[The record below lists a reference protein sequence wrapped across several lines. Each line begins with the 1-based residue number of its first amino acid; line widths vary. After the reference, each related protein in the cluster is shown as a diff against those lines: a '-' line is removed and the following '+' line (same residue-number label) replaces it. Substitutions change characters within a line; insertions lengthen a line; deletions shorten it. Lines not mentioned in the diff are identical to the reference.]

1 MEEGDSD
8 REDIIAKLQQTT
20 EHQGA
25 EGQPKSAE
33 MLTPNEKVQSSK
45 SQTVEESPTQTWN
58 ENLNNKSVK
67 RSRKS
72 KNRSIANDD
81 EVTSKGAVGSESV
94 DAGDEQSSQ
103 VSVPVNPA
111 DLSSDVRDNEKQSDS
126 QSPNQNISPRKSD
139 VVMDN
144 KNEDTS
150 KQTPTI
156 NKLEQ
161 QQQQCDGEGSSIER
175 SRKASSADTSKP
187 NLDSFEEI
195 APGTDSEELVVK
207 GSSSFVKAEPLSPE
221 TKEFRPRR
229 SVRQSVLKDIDTET
243 VMETPPASSP
253 LTARTEAKDKEK
265 AGGGGNDEEAT
276 GESCL
281 TASDNTSVK
290 HYTNVKYQIHAHYSM
305 GVVADMV
312 CEGVHTE
319 MVEAK
324 S

>member
-1 MEEGDSD
+1 MREEGEFD

-25 EGQPKSAE
+25 EEQPKTAE
-33 MLTPNEKVQSSK
+33 MLTPDEKVQSSK
-45 SQTVEESPTQTWN
+45 SQTVEESPIQTRN
-58 ENLNNKSVK
+58 ENVNNKSVK

-72 KNRSIANDD
+72 KNRSRANDD

-161 QQQQCDGEGSSIER
+161 LI
-175 SRKASSADTSKP
+175 
-187 NLDSFEEI
+187 
-195 APGTDSEELVVK
+195 
-207 GSSSFVKAEPLSPE
+207 
-221 TKEFRPRR
+221 
-229 SVRQSVLKDIDTET
+229 
-243 VMETPPASSP
+243 SSP
-253 LTARTEAKDKEK
+253 LF
-265 AGGGGNDEEAT
+265 
-276 GESCL
+276 
-281 TASDNTSVK
+281 V
-290 HYTNVKYQIHAHYSM
+290 
-305 GVVADMV
+305 
-312 CEGVHTE
+312 
-319 MVEAK
+319 
-324 S
+324 

>member
-20 EHQGA
+20 EH
-25 EGQPKSAE
+25 PNSAE
-33 MLTPNEKVQSSK
+33 MLTSDEKVQSSK
-45 SQTVEESPTQTWN
+45 SQTAEESPTQTWN

-67 RSRKS
+67 SSRKS
-72 KNRSIANDD
+72 KNRSRANDD

-161 QQQQCDGEGSSIER
+161 QQQCDGEGSSIER

-221 TKEFRPRR
+221 TKEFRPQR